1 MKGIYF
7 IHEVE
12 HKYTKTIILAK
23 KQRLKSES
31 EFSESVKAKVTVAK
45 E

>member
-1 MKGIYF
+1 MKY
-7 IHEVE
+7 VYMC
-12 HKYTKTIILAK
+12 KYMKTMKLVK
-23 KQRLKSES
+23 KHWLKSES